1 MSQLPSTSGALRARP
16 SSGRAATRLAG
27 GRSLAAATTRA
38 AASAAVWRAPCCTVS
53 STSELD
59 ELLDAG
65 LTAAGADAAVARDP
79 QREHVEIL
87 HFVSQTLV
95 DLPPIAQA

>member
-1 MSQLPSTSGALRARP
+1 M
-16 SSGRAATRLAG
+16 
-27 GRSLAAATTRA
+27 AATTRA
-38 AASAAVWRAPCCTVS
+38 AAKRRARCCTVS

-79 QREHVEIL
+79 R
-87 HFVSQTLV
+87 
-95 DLPPIAQA
+95 